1 MTSARGQRSIR
12 SVSTV
17 QMRFLSGPSCD
28 CAYFTDLVWKSTR
41 AALWPGDHS
50 SFSAPKHAPHFSG
63 SSRRHKNDPLSGP
76 TGFGFRDGRLL
87 HFLPEVLAAQSASAS
102 ESAQLWNPAAT
113 RHQQCRTKVALP
125 GAPGGGCT
133 ELHTDVIQSRW
144 CEEVAQNDLR
154 QNGGDTGWA
163 AAVRFLCSRCFY
175 DSVCA
180 PKWNLLVVLSKRK

>member
-102 ESAQLWNPAAT
+102 ESLLNYETLPLHDTSNAGQRSRSPAPP
-113 RHQQCRTKVALP
+113 V
-125 GAPGGGCT
+125 GAVLNYT
-133 ELHTDVIQSRW
+133 QTSYSHW